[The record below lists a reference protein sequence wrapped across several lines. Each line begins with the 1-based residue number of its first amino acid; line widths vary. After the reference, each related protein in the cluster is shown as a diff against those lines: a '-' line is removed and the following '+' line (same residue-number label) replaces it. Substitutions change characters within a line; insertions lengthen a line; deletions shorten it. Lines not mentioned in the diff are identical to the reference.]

1 MRLSLVPSPTGLRE
15 GRVISDIRDGARTGG
30 RERRGR
36 ILIRA
41 HSMLNLDGFILLYI
55 YIIDLPYPHETNHTL
70 PPTSSHIVSLYR
82 GGSIQQKLLIW
93 HNLHVHVYNVFY
105 KFCDLIL

>member
-1 MRLSLVPSPTGLRE
+1 MPSPTGLRE

-41 HSMLNLDGFILLYI
+41 HSMLNLAGFILLYI
-55 YIIDLPYPHETNHTL
+55 YIL
-70 PPTSSHIVSLYR
+70 
-82 GGSIQQKLLIW
+82 
-93 HNLHVHVYNVFY
+93 
-105 KFCDLIL
+105 